1 MAVSPHTAQTLGQ
14 ALVNV
19 DAAQE
24 IVAVLGGTST
34 TQNGLPTAIT
44 AAPGTATT
52 QVATTRFVLV
62 SGFSVDSSYSQCGG
76 L

>member
-24 IVAVLGGTST
+24 IVAVLGGTSAT
-34 TQNGLPTAIT
+34 LNGIPTAPT
-44 AAPGTATT
+44 AAPGSITT
-52 QVATTRFVLV
+52 QVANTTFVLI
-62 SGFSVDSSYSQCGG
+62 SVFGQDNSYSQAGG